1 MDILVTLL
9 MLILFIVLLVF
20 VFSVGL
26 MTPVVGKRN
35 IVFVIFIGF
44 IVGAIGGIFFISP
57 IYDDIPVM
65 ARNFYE
71 ATDSSLETA
80 YVDLSH
86 DVDIDDF
93 IKDISGLEGVED
105 VKVEY
110 IFLKTDNFTSERGKL
125 IERGIPIIDSNV
137 TSCKADPQGTIICE
151 VKGGDP
157 QATINRIHDWLIL
170 TGEIYTRY
178 SLVHVSIE
186 TRANKLNILREYLSS
201 KGIAIVFIKGPVEE
215 KIEGLKAYMP
225 PKSAVV
231 VSCGFIGM
239 LTGLAGIFID
249 SILAFLAA
257 IKKRL
262 GR

>member
-1 MDILVTLL
+1 MDVIVTLI
-9 MLILFIVLLVF
+9 MLILFIILLVF

-35 IVFVIFIGF
+35 ILFVIFIGF
-44 IVGAIGGIFFISP
+44 MVGVIGGTFFISP
-57 IYDDIPVM
+57 IYDDIPTM
-65 ARNFYE
+65 ARSFYE
-71 ATDSSLETA
+71 ATSSSPETA

-86 DVDIDDF
+86 DVNIKEF
-93 IKDISGLEGVED
+93 INDVRGVEGVED
-105 VKVEY
+105 VKLEY

-137 TSCKADPQGTIICE
+137 TSCKADPKGTIICE

-157 QATINRIHDWLIL
+157 QATINRISDWLIL
-170 TGEIYTRY
+170 TGGIYTRY
-178 SLVHVSIE
+178 STIHVSID
-186 TRANKLNILREYLSS
+186 THANKLKNLREYLSS
-201 KGIAIVFIKGPVEE
+201 KGIAIVSTKGPVEE
-215 KIEGLKAYMP
+215 KIEGLKAFMP

-231 VSCGFIGM
+231 ASCGLIGV

-249 SILAFLAA
+249 SILGFLAA